1 MGAAEV
7 GDLLAGH
14 DGSSNTVAGTLNSN
28 TSTYVRRKQGKKEK
42 WVFVY
47 QTHTIRLLY
56 NPSGGDE
63 GTFYEDQKAV
73 TTDLSGSVSFGFT
86 APCPLSSGDTATATR
101 ASTADN
107 SAFSEL
113 LTVG

>member
-1 MGAAEV
+1 LGAAEV

-56 NPSGGDE
+56 NPSGASLR
-63 GTFYEDQKAV
+63 TLRCMTSA
-73 TTDLSGSVSFGFT
+73 TTIS
-86 APCPLSSGDTATATR
+86 R
-101 ASTADN
+101 AKTN
-107 SAFSEL
+107 R
-113 LTVG
+113 